1 MPSEIRSSAPAHATG
16 AVEFVALDDIAD
28 DGRFRLRPDGDV
40 SALASSMGRLGQL
53 MPIDVRPW
61 PGAASD
67 GPRWQVVSGFRRLAA
82 LKLLHRDRVLARV
95 HGTLDDEEAW
105 ALALVQA
112 ILDEPLTATEIEA
125 LRAHLEQE
133 RAAPWASDLLD
144 EALVR
149 APLEPELRERFFE
162 FLKGPLPAAIERI
175 DEPADAQPEEAPAG
189 VAHAVVQQDRE
200 GQAEQRLPAAEQER
214 AAPAQQEQ
222 DPEVVEVDADDLL
235 RGLATRLYEVN
246 QDLATAFASWKDL
259 PLEGRQLVLAQAR
272 YVAELFP
279 FLHQGTR

>member
-1 MPSEIRSSAPAHATG
+1 MPGEIRATAPGHATG
-16 AVEFVALDDIAD
+16 AVEFVALEDIVED
-28 DGRFRLRPDGDV
+28 ERFRLRPDGDV
-40 SALASSMGRLGQL
+40 SALASSLGRLGQL
-53 MPIDVRPW
+53 VPIELRPW

-95 HGTLDDEEAW
+95 HGALAEDEAW

-112 ILDEPLTATEIEA
+112 ILDEPFTAPEIDA
-125 LRAHLEQE
+125 LRARLEGE
-133 RAAPWASDLLD
+133 GVAPWAADLLD

-149 APLEPELRERFFE
+149 APLDPDLRERFFE

-175 DEPADAQPEEAPAG
+175 DEEAQP
-189 VAHAVVQQDRE
+189 VHAE
-200 GQAEQRLPAAEQER
+200 AAE
-214 AAPAQQEQ
+214 AHDA
-222 DPEVVEVDADDLL
+222 EVVEVDADDLL

-259 PLEGRQLVLAQAR
+259 PLEGRRLVLTQAR

-279 FLHQGTR
+279 FLHEGTRG

>member
-1 MPSEIRSSAPAHATG
+1 VTGEIRASAPAHATG
-16 AVEFVALDDIAD
+16 AVEFVSLDDIAED
-28 DGRFRLRPDGDV
+28 DRFRLRPEGDV
-40 SALASSMGRLGQL
+40 SALASSLGRLGQL
-53 MPIDVRPW
+53 VPIEVRPW

-95 HGTLDDEEAW
+95 HGALAEDEAW

-112 ILDEPLTATEIEA
+112 ILDEPLTATEIDA
-125 LRAHLEQE
+125 LRARLDAEG
-133 RAAPWASDLLD
+133 AAPWASELLD

-149 APLEPELRERFFE
+149 APLDPELRERFFE
-162 FLKGPLPAAIERI
+162 FLKGPLPAPIERVE
-175 DEPADAQPEEAPAG
+175 DAAGEAGLEVARADPQAAEPAEARPEE
-189 VAHAVVQQDRE
+189 HSIR
-200 GQAEQRLPAAEQER
+200 AEPVEARVE
-214 AAPAQQEQ
+214 
-222 DPEVVEVDADDLL
+222 PEIDVVEVDADDLL

-279 FLHQGTR
+279 FLHEGTRG

>member
-1 MPSEIRSSAPAHATG
+1 VPGEIRSTAPAHATG

-53 MPIDVRPW
+53 LPIELRPW

-95 HGTLDDEEAW
+95 HGALAEDEAW

-112 ILDEPLTATEIEA
+112 VLDEPLTAAELEA
-125 LRAHLEQE
+125 LRARVEAE
-133 RAAPWASDLLD
+133 GAAHWASDLLD
-144 EALVR
+144 EALTR
-149 APLEPELRERFFE
+149 APLDPELRERFFE

-175 DEPADAQPEEAPAG
+175 DEHEAPA
-189 VAHAVVQQDRE
+189 Q
-200 GQAEQRLPAAEQER
+200 
-214 AAPAQQEQ
+214 AQQEPREARAEE
-222 DPEVVEVDADDLL
+222 PEVVEVDADDLL

-279 FLHQGTR
+279 FLHEGTRG

>member
-1 MPSEIRSSAPAHATG
+1 VPSEIRSSAPAHATG

-95 HGTLDDEEAW
+95 HGALDDEEAW

-112 ILDEPLTATEIEA
+112 ILDEPLTAAEIEA

-175 DEPADAQPEEAPAG
+175 DEPADAQP
-189 VAHAVVQQDRE
+189 DRE
-200 GQAEQRLPAAEQER
+200 PAEQQRPAAAQEG

-222 DPEVVEVDADDLL
+222 EPEVVEVDADDLL